1 MIVLG
6 IETSCDETA
15 VALAREDGVVL
26 SNAVLSQIARH
37 STYGGVVPEIAA
49 RAHVEALP
57 DVSRHAICEAGVSWS
72 DIDAIAATRG
82 PGLATSLTI
91 GLQAAKALALRL
103 RKPFIGVHHLEA
115 HVFSILLDPR
125 RPPCDAITPAL
136 VLLVSGGHT
145 ALVVLEGAGRLRV
158 IAQTVDDA
166 AGEALDKGAKILG
179 LPYPGGP
186 EIERIAR
193 AGNPRAIPF
202 PRGDIHNMRRDVRV
216 SHPELCFSFSGMKTA
231 LLYFVRE
238 MGAGSGHLPLPDIA
252 ASYQA
257 AVVESLTT
265 QVERALDRVEVRSLG
280 CAGGVARN
288 GVLREAMASIARARG
303 LPFCVAPPEYCTDN
317 AAMIAALGA
326 ALLATGVAPT
336 PIDADILPSWPLAGT
351 TP

>member
-26 SNAVLSQIARH
+26 SNAVFSQIVRH
-37 STYGGVVPEIAA
+37 GAYGGVVPEIAA

-57 DVSRHAICEAGVSWS
+57 DVARHAMREAGVAWS
-72 DIDAIAATRG
+72 DVDAVAATRG

-91 GLQAAKALALRL
+91 GLQAAKALSLRL
-103 RKPFIGVHHLEA
+103 KKPLIGVHHLEA

-125 RPPCDAITPAL
+125 RPPLEEMLPAL

-145 ALVVLEGAGRLRV
+145 ALVLFEGAGRQRL

-186 EIERIAR
+186 EIERVAR
-193 AGNPRAIPF
+193 TGNPRAIPF
-202 PRGDIHNMRRDVRV
+202 PRGDVRNARRDVRV
-216 SHPELCFSFSGMKTA
+216 SHPELCFSFSGLKTA
-231 LLYFVRE
+231 LLYFARE
-238 MGAGSGHLPLPDIA
+238 QEIQPGDPRLPDIA

-288 GVLREAMASIARARG
+288 AMLREAMAGIARARG
-303 LPFCVAPPEYCTDN
+303 LPFSVAPPEYCTDN

-326 ALLATGVAPT
+326 ALLASGIAPT
-336 PIDADILPSWPLAGT
+336 PIDADILPNWPLMGNAE
-351 TP
+351 